1 MGLESGP
8 MAGHDT
14 MLRAGDPR
22 WSELAET
29 PKKVAAAEALRRG
42 IELSRVAV
50 RLKAAGRR
58 ALDERR
64 A

>member
-1 MGLESGP
+1 
-8 MAGHDT
+8 

-22 WSELAET
+22 WRELEHAT
-29 PKKVAAAEALRRG
+29 GTVGPAEALRRG
-42 IELSRVAV
+42 IKLSRVAV

>member
-1 MGLESGP
+1 V
-8 MAGHDT
+8 ARHDT
-14 MLRAGDPR
+14 ILRPDDPR
-22 WSELAET
+22 WRDLQQASRAVG
-29 PKKVAAAEALRRG
+29 PAEALRRG